1 MALMQNRS
9 RSHAVASVFVRHR
22 HHCYSNIYTLTSHG
36 FLVAEFG
43 IIIIVIFRG
52 ITRMVPRAVRGSVVG
67 SSMDM
72 WCPYGIGREFWDRVV
87 REILDLDPSP

>member
-9 RSHAVASVFVRHR
+9 RSHAVASVFVRHL
-22 HHCYSNIYTLTSHG
+22 HHCYSNIYILISHG

-72 WCPYGIGREFWDRVV
+72 WCPYGTGREFWDRVMQML
-87 REILDLDPSP
+87 IDPDPPP